1 MPKRKDQRN
10 RELNRAA
17 QSCSKLTDIF
27 KKTKPY
33 KESKKLFAMKTKIL
47 PLLAWRV
54 KVSYII
60 IFLYDFNILADFT
73 AHYQYFYL
81 CSEK

>member
-1 MPKRKDQRN
+1 MPKRKEQRN
-10 RELNRAA
+10 RESNRTA

-27 KKTKPY
+27 KKSKPC

-47 PLLAWRV
+47 PLPARRV

-73 AHYQYFYL
+73 THYQYFYF